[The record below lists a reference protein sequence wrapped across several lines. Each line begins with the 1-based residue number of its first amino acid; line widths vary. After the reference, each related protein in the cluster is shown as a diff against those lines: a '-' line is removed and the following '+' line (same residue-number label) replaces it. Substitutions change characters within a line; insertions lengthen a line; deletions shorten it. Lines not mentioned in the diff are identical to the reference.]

1 MRDSV
6 SLGRIHGIPV
16 EMRLSAL
23 LLLLV
28 LALLMAFAQGL
39 VFGLP
44 IGFGYLSVP
53 WYEKLA
59 MGGLCSAV
67 LFLGILVHEVAHSVT
82 AKMKGHEVKRISFVI
97 FGGEADIHEE
107 RRFDIMESE
116 ELIAFMG
123 PATNLAFG
131 FFFLFMAM
139 MLGAVPGTVPQD
151 ALVLGFGVLAF
162 YNLLIGIFNLL
173 PGYPFDGGLIL
184 RSYLRK
190 RMDRER
196 TMVTAVKLCRIVA
209 LCIGFVGILY
219 KDLAV
224 ILIAVLLFM
233 TAYAEYPDY
242 SFRE

>member
-1 MRDSV
+1 MRDSI
-6 SLGRIHGIPV
+6 SLGRIRGIPV
-16 EMRLSAL
+16 EMKLSAL
-23 LLLLV
+23 LLLLL

-44 IGFGYLSVP
+44 IGFGFSSAP
-53 WYEKLA
+53 WWEKLG
-59 MGGLCSAV
+59 MGALCAGV
-67 LFLGILVHEVAHSVT
+67 LFLGILLHEVAHSVT
-82 AKMKGHEVKRISFVI
+82 AKVKGHEVKSISFVI

-107 RRFDIMESE
+107 RRFDIMENE

-131 FFFLFMAM
+131 ILFLTMSL
-139 MLGAVPGTVPQD
+139 MLGGKLGSVPDDTM
-151 ALVLGFGVLAF
+151 VLAFGVLAF

-196 TMVTAVKLCRIVA
+196 TMVTAVKLCRIIA
-209 LCIGFVGILY
+209 LCIGAIGIVT
-219 KDLAV
+219 KDLAI